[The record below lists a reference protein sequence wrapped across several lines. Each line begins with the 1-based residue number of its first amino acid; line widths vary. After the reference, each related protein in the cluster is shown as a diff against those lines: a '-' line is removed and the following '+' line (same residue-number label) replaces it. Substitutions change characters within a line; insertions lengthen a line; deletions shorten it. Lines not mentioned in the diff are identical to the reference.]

1 MKFNKRAMHN
11 KLFGENKLSFCEKEI
26 INKNQTEINAILR
39 VTFDDP
45 KYFRILLGPEN
56 PRNSMARMLYDTE
69 ERVSRFRLDDQ

>member
-1 MKFNKRAMHN
+1 MKINKKAMNN

-45 KYFRILLGPEN
+45 KYFRILLGQEN
-56 PRNSMARMLYDTE
+56 PRNSMTRMLYDTE